1 MTKNFLKVFIAMV
14 MISTG
19 LNQKT
24 YAQAVE
30 EGNLVFE
37 GYYGFPNLYTSVFKT
52 AYVNAGTELDVKAG
66 GAGPFGLKFEYLVTD
81 KIGLGLDIGI
91 TSSSISFNDLGSVY
105 NPNTGQYTEVLY
117 NYDFSTRKIG
127 ALVCFNYHFLDNDE
141 FDLYSTVGVGYSNR
155 NFDFT
160 STDPDFVPM
169 SVSSIFPVGFKAGL
183 GMRYFFTDNIGANLQ
198 LGIGQGGLLNA
209 GISFKL

>member
-1 MTKNFLKVFIAMV
+1 MTKNFLNVFITVM

-19 LNQKT
+19 LNQQT

-52 AYVNAGTELDVKAG
+52 AYANSGSELDLNVG
-66 GAGPFGLKFEYLVTD
+66 GAGPFGFRFEYLITD
-81 KIGLGLDIGI
+81 KIGLGLDIAL
-91 TSSSISFNDLGSVY
+91 TSSSVNFNELGTVY
-105 NPNTGQYTEVLY
+105 NPTLGTYTDVIY
-117 NYDFSTRKIG
+117 NYDFSTRKFG

-160 STDPDFVPM
+160 STDPDYLPT
-169 SVSSIFPVGFKAGL
+169 SVSSLIPVGFKAGL

-198 LGIGQGGLLNA
+198 LGLGQGGLLNA